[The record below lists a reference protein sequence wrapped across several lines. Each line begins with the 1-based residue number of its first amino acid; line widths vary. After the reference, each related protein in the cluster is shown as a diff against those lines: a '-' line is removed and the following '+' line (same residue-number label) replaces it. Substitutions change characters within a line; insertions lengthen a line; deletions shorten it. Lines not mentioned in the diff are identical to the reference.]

1 MVSYRL
7 LLMDEHDWSYCER
20 NKHFVLS
27 TVTQKT
33 NFRIEG
39 SLFGMIIIFT
49 TQLPCETASTLEGL
63 GIVWDEC
70 YYQLENEMELKRL
83 HTK

>member
-7 LLMDEHDWSYCER
+7 LLMDEHDWNYSER
-20 NKHFVLS
+20 NKNFVLS

-39 SLFGMIIIFT
+39 SFEWKMI
-49 TQLPCETASTLEGL
+49 L
-63 GIVWDEC
+63 
-70 YYQLENEMELKRL
+70 
-83 HTK
+83 